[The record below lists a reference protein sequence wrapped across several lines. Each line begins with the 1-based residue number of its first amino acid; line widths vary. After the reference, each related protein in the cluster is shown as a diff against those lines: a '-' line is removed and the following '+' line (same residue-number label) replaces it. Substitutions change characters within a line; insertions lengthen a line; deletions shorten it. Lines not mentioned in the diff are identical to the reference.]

1 MKIPQSSVGF
11 TTLVLANV
19 LVFALSSWSAEPAP
33 ATEDEKA
40 VCEQNLKQIHQA
52 IQAYRRDQKELPDW
66 LSHLVPE
73 HLADTN
79 VFLCPVSQR
88 SGRSQTFGIEDPD
101 LKLSYIYEFCVQ
113 PLPQL
118 IWGGSPLRMQDWK
131 RLQMAT
137 LGGKVPMV
145 RCLNHGTRALNIS
158 FDGEFYESPV
168 TWESLFA
175 NVVNES
181 DLSPQALM
189 QKFHVTIEGTPAVN
203 APSIAPPS
211 VAFSRIQ
218 RAEDELYALLGKP
231 APDFELE
238 LLSGGK
244 FKLSDHRDK
253 VIILD
258 FWATWCGPCRMAM
271 PVLAELAK
279 KYQDKGVQYFAVD
292 LRETPE
298 KVQQYLTQE
307 KLSIAVPLDRTGEVG
322 KAYQVRGI
330 PTMVLIDQAGV
341 VRECHVG
348 FNPNLRE
355 LFQTKL
361 DALVKRGD

>member
-1 MKIPQSSVGF
+1 MKTTIVEKKRAMKIPQSSVGF

-118 IWGGSPLRMQDWK
+118 IWEAARSGCRIEAAPDGDLGRQSP
-131 RLQMAT
+131 
-137 LGGKVPMV
+137 
-145 RCLNHGTRALNIS
+145 HGAVLITALALNIS

-181 DLSPQALM
+181 DLSR
-189 QKFHVTIEGTPAVN
+189 KR
-203 APSIAPPS
+203 S
-211 VAFSRIQ
+211 
-218 RAEDELYALLGKP
+218 
-231 APDFELE
+231 
-238 LLSGGK
+238 
-244 FKLSDHRDK
+244 
-253 VIILD
+253 
-258 FWATWCGPCRMAM
+258 CRSFM
-271 PVLAELAK
+271 
-279 KYQDKGVQYFAVD
+279 
-292 LRETPE
+292 
-298 KVQQYLTQE
+298 
-307 KLSIAVPLDRTGEVG
+307 
-322 KAYQVRGI
+322 
-330 PTMVLIDQAGV
+330 
-341 VRECHVG
+341 
-348 FNPNLRE
+348 
-355 LFQTKL
+355 
-361 DALVKRGD
+361 